1 MSDSSSHQDSAS
13 QEQALH
19 QEVQV
24 HYRSDYKPFPYDIE
38 SVYLAF
44 DLAPNETVVDTT
56 LTIQR
61 KADADGEEPLRLDG
75 VDLEL
80 LSIAIDGQELD
91 QSQYRMIEDGL
102 EVLNVPESFTLTT
115 QVKISPEANTSL
127 EGLYLSSDKYCTQC
141 EAEGFRKITYFP
153 DRPDVMS
160 TFTVRIEA
168 NAEEFPHL
176 LSNGNR
182 IEHGEI
188 DSDELSEGGKH
199 FAVWEDPFKKPSYL
213 FALCAGDYDLL
224 TSSFTTM
231 TGREV
236 RLEIYVDK
244 GKLDQCHH
252 AMESL
257 KKAMKWDEEVF
268 GLEYDLDIYMIVAV
282 GDFNMGAMENKGLNI
297 FNTKYVLASQDTATD
312 TDFIDVEGVI
322 GHEYFHN
329 WTGNRV
335 TCRDWFQLSL
345 KEGLTVFR
353 DQEFTADHTDH
364 GVKRIQDVK
373 VIRSHQFAED
383 AGPMAHPIRPDSYI
397 EMNNFYTV
405 TVYNKG
411 AEIIR
416 MYQTLLG
423 RDGFKRGLDVYFER
437 HDGEA
442 VTCEDFVCAMEDAN
456 QADLAQFRRWY
467 SQAGT
472 PEVTVSSVYDAA
484 KSQLTLNFEQTC
496 PATPG
501 QEDKEPFHIPVKIGL
516 IDDLG
521 NDIELKP
528 LPVGGDETAGQA
540 KVEGDIVHLKQ
551 SQQSVT
557 FDDVPEKTIPS
568 ILRGFSA
575 PVKLHYDYSLD
586 ELIFLF
592 AHDHDSFNRWQAGQ
606 ELFSQ
611 VIFDLCAQL
620 EQGQELWFSDSV
632 INATKNLLDDNT
644 LDGQFKSLALTIP
657 GVSTL
662 LEEVER
668 VDIDHL
674 IAARN
679 YLKKR
684 LAQELELDWLLHY
697 QTNHHVGDFEQDKE
711 AIAKRA
717 IAGTCLS
724 YLMTLEK
731 DSVYQLALKQLDNAN
746 NMTDASKSLQLIVHS
761 HYEDKLKVAEDFY
774 QKWQNEELVVNK
786 WLAIMATD
794 PSDETI
800 DRIESLLDHP
810 SFEMKNPNKVRSLIG
825 AFTSANP
832 SQFHRADGRGY
843 QYLARQIKALYAV
856 NPQVSARL
864 TGAFN
869 RWRKFDDDRQLLMRQ
884 QLEEILKMPEL
895 SKDVFEIAS
904 KALK

>member
-1 MSDSSSHQDSAS
+1 MSQQKATQQD
-13 QEQALH
+13 
-19 QEVQV
+19 VQV
-24 HYRSDYKPFPYDIE
+24 HYRSDYKAYPFDIE
-38 SVYLAF
+38 NVYLSF
-44 DLAPNETVVDTT
+44 DLKPDATVVESELDI
-56 LTIQR
+56 LR
-61 KADADGEEPLRLDG
+61 KSGSAADEPLRLDG

-80 LSIAIDGQELD
+80 LSIAIDGQALD
-91 QSQYRMIEDGL
+91 ESQYRLIEDGL
-102 EVLNVPESFTLTT
+102 EVLAVPDSSRLSIK
-115 QVKISPEANTSL
+115 VKISPETNTSL
-127 EGLYLSSDKYCTQC
+127 EGLYLSSGKYCTQC
-141 EAEGFRKITYFP
+141 EAEGFRKITYYP

-160 TFTVRIEA
+160 KFTVRIEVD
-168 NAEEFPHL
+168 AEEFPHL

-182 IEHGEI
+182 IDYGALE
-188 DSDELSEGGKH
+188 SGKH

-224 TSSFTTM
+224 TDSFQTM

-244 GKLDQCHH
+244 GKLEQCHH
-252 AMESL
+252 AMASL

-353 DQEFTADHTDH
+353 DQEFTADQTDH
-364 GVKRIQDVK
+364 GVKRIEDVK

-411 AEIIR
+411 AEVIR

-437 HDGEA
+437 HDGQA
-442 VTCEDFVCAMEDAN
+442 VTCEDFVRAMEDAN
-456 QADLAQFRRWY
+456 HYDLKQFRRWY

-472 PEVTVSSVYDAA
+472 PEVHVESQYDAD
-484 KSQLTLNFEQTC
+484 KRQLTLNLKQSC
-496 PATPG
+496 PVTPG
-501 QEDKEPFHIPVKIGL
+501 QKDKEPFHIPLKVGL
-516 IDDLG
+516 LDAYG
-521 NDIELKP
+521 SDIELKP
-528 LPVGGDETAGQA
+528 IAVNDNDAQ
-540 KVEGDIVHLKQ
+540 VEGDIIHVTGEAQK
-551 SQQSVT
+551 VT
-557 FDDVPEKTIPS
+557 FDDVPEKVTPS
-568 ILRGFSA
+568 LLRGFSA
-575 PVKLHYDYSLD
+575 PVKLDYNYSQGD
-586 ELIFLF
+586 LIFLF
-592 AHDHDSFNRWQAGQ
+592 GHDSDLFNRWQSGQ

-611 VIFDLCAQL
+611 VIFELCDKL
-620 EQGQELWFSDSV
+620 EAGQALFFNDSV
-632 INATKNLLDDNT
+632 IQAAKNILDDT
-644 LDGQFKSLALTIP
+644 ELDGQFKSLALTIP
-657 GVSTL
+657 SVSTL
-662 LEEVER
+662 IEEV
-668 VDIDHL
+668 DSINIDHL
-674 IAARN
+674 IEARN
-679 YLKKR
+679 YLKHK

-697 QTNHHVGDFEQDKE
+697 QTNHHVGDFAQDKE

-724 YLMTLEK
+724 YLVSLEK
-731 DSVYQLALKQLDNAN
+731 DDVYRLALKQLDSAN
-746 NMTDASKSLQLIVHS
+746 NMTDASTALQLIMHS
-761 HYEDKLKVAEDFY
+761 NYENKLAVAEDFY
-774 QKWQNEELVVNK
+774 QKWQNEDLVVNK
-786 WLAIMATD
+786 WLMVMATD
-794 PSDETI
+794 PEDETI

-810 SFEMKNPNKVRSLIG
+810 SFELKNPNKVRSLIG

-856 NPQVSARL
+856 NPQTAARL

-869 RWRKFDDDRQLLMRQ
+869 RWRKFDEKRQLKMRE
-884 QLEEILKMPEL
+884 QLEEILQMPGL

>member
-1 MSDSSSHQDSAS
+1 MNQ
-13 QEQALH
+13 QENVAPNRD
-19 QEVQV
+19 VQV
-24 HYRSDYKPFPYDIE
+24 HYRSDYKAYPFDIN
-38 SVYLAF
+38 SVSLSFELDPDA
-44 DLAPNETVVDTT
+44 
-56 LTIQR
+56 TIVSSILDIKR
-61 KADADGEEPLRLDG
+61 KADAENNEPLCLDG

-80 LSIAIDGQELD
+80 LTIEINGKGLTEDE
-91 QSQYRMIEDGL
+91 YRFVEDGL
-102 EVLNVPESFTLTT
+102 EIHNVPDAFELKTR
-115 QVKISPEANTSL
+115 VKISPETNTSL
-127 EGLYLSSDKYCTQC
+127 EGLYLSSGKYCTQC
-141 EAEGFRKITYFP
+141 EAEGFRKITFYP

-160 TFTVRIEA
+160 QFTVRIEA
-168 NAEEFPHL
+168 SKSDFPHL

-182 IEHGEI
+182 VDYGKLEK
-188 DSDELSEGGKH
+188 GKH

-224 TSSFTTM
+224 TDSFQTM
-231 TGREV
+231 SGREV

-252 AMESL
+252 AMASL

-353 DQEFTADHTDH
+353 DQEFTADQTDH
-364 GVKRIQDVK
+364 GVKRIEDVK

-411 AEIIR
+411 AEVIR

-437 HDGEA
+437 HDGQA
-442 VTCEDFVCAMEDAN
+442 VTCEDFVRAMEDAN
-456 QADLAQFRRWY
+456 HYDLEQFRRWY

-472 PEVTVSSVYDAA
+472 PEVHIRSYYDAE
-484 KSQLTLNFEQTC
+484 KRQLSLNLKQTC
-496 PATPG
+496 PETPG
-501 QEDKEPFHIPVKIGL
+501 QKAKAPFHIPLKLGL
-516 IDDLG
+516 LDSAGANIP
-521 NDIELKP
+521 LKP
-528 LPVGGDETAGQA
+528 LLTGEGDTP
-540 KVEGDIVHLKQ
+540 VEGDIVHLKQ
-551 SQQSVT
+551 AEQTVI
-557 FDDVPEKTIPS
+557 FDDVPEGTIPS
-568 ILRGFSA
+568 LLRGFSA
-575 PVKLHYDYSLD
+575 PVKLDYNYSLN

-592 AHDHDSFNRWQAGQ
+592 AHDTDSFNRWQAGQ
-606 ELFSQ
+606 ELFSH
-611 VIFDLCAQL
+611 VIFGLCEQL
-620 EQGQELWFSDSV
+620 ASGKTLNFNESV
-632 INATKNLLDDNT
+632 IKAVKNILDDPD

-657 GVSTL
+657 GVNTL
-662 LEEVER
+662 IEEVDS
-668 VDIDHL
+668 VNIDHL
-674 IAARN
+674 TEARH
-679 YLKKR
+679 YLKQR
-684 LAQELELDWLLHY
+684 LAEELELDWLLHY
-697 QTNHHVGDFEQDKE
+697 QTNHQTGEFEQSKE
-711 AIAKRA
+711 AVSKRA
-717 IAGTCLS
+717 LSGTCLS

-731 DSVYQLALKQLDNAN
+731 DAVYQLALQQLDDAN
-746 NMTDASKSLQLIVHS
+746 NMTDASTALKLIMHS
-761 HYEDKLKVAEDFY
+761 EYDDKLAVAEDFY
-774 QKWQNEELVVNK
+774 QKWQNEDLVVNK
-786 WLAIMATD
+786 WLLIMATD
-794 PSDETI
+794 PADETI

-810 SFEMKNPNKVRSLIG
+810 SFELKNPNKVRSLIG
-825 AFTSANP
+825 GFTSANP
-832 SQFHRADGRGY
+832 TQFHRADGRGY
-843 QYLARQIKALYAV
+843 QYLARQIKSLYAV
-856 NPQVSARL
+856 NPQTAARL

-869 RWRKFDDDRQLLMRQ
+869 RWRKFDEKRQLMMRE
-884 QLEEILKMPEL
+884 QLEEILQMPEL
-895 SKDVFEIAS
+895 SKDVYEIAS

>member
-1 MSDSSSHQDSAS
+1 MSDSSHQDSAF
-13 QEQALH
+13 QEEAQQ

-24 HYRSDYKPFPYDIE
+24 HYRSDYKPYPYDIKD
-38 SVYLAF
+38 VYLAF
-44 DLAPNETVVDTT
+44 DLAPNATIVETT
-56 LTIQR
+56 LTVQR
-61 KADADGEEPLRLDG
+61 KADVSSEEPLCLDG

-80 LSIAIDGQELD
+80 LSIAIDDKELD
-91 QSQYRMIEDGL
+91 ESQYQLVEGGL
-102 EVLNVPESFTLTT
+102 EVLNAPESFALKTK
-115 QVKISPEANTSL
+115 VKISPDTNTSL
-127 EGLYLSSDKYCTQC
+127 EGLYLSSGKYCTQC
-141 EAEGFRKITYFP
+141 EAQGFRKITFYP

-160 TFTVRIEA
+160 IFKVRIEA
-168 NAEEFPHL
+168 EADQFPHL

-182 IEHGEI
+182 IEHGN
-188 DSDELSEGGKH
+188 LEGGRH

-236 RLEIYVDK
+236 HLEIYVDK

-268 GLEYDLDIYMIVAV
+268 GLEYDLDTYMIVAV

-297 FNTKYVLASQDTATD
+297 FNTKYVLASPDTATD
-312 TDFIDVEGVI
+312 TDFIDVEAVI

-353 DQEFTADHTDH
+353 DQEFTADQTDQ
-364 GVKRIQDVK
+364 GVKRIEDVK

-411 AEIIR
+411 AEVIR

-456 QADLAQFRRWY
+456 GYDLQQFRRWY

-472 PEVTVSSVYDAA
+472 PEITVSSNYDGD
-484 KSQLTLNFEQTC
+484 KRQLTLDFKQSC

-501 QEDKEPFHIPVKIGL
+501 QKDKEPFHIPIKVGL
-516 IDDLG
+516 IDTLG

-528 LPVGGDETAGQA
+528 VTLMDGDAL
-540 KVEGDIVHLKQ
+540 VEGDIVHLK
-551 SQQSVT
+551 SAQQAVT
-557 FDDVPEKTIPS
+557 FDDVPEGVIPS

-575 PVKLHYDYSLD
+575 PVKLHYNYSLS

-592 AHDHDSFNRWQAGQ
+592 AHDSDSFNRWQAGQ
-606 ELFSQ
+606 ELFSR
-611 VIFDLCAQL
+611 VIFNLC
-620 EQGQELWFSDSV
+620 EQQEKGAPLSFDESV
-632 INATKNLLDDNT
+632 VSATKDLLDDT
-644 LDGQFKSLALTIP
+644 SLDGQFKSLALTIP

-662 LEEVER
+662 IEQ
-668 VDIDHL
+668 VDSINIDHL

-679 YLKKR
+679 YLKQQ
-684 LAQELELDWLLHY
+684 LAEKLELDWLLHY
-697 QTNHHVGDFEQDKE
+697 QTNRHLGDYEQDKE
-711 AIAKRA
+711 SVAKRA
-717 IAGTCLS
+717 LCGTCLS

-731 DSVYQLALKQLDNAN
+731 DSVYQLALKQLDTAN
-746 NMTDASKSLQLIVHS
+746 NMTDASTALQLIVHS
-761 HYEDKLKVAEDFY
+761 SYEQKLKVAEEFY
-774 QKWQNEELVVNK
+774 QEWQNEELVINK
-786 WLAIMATD
+786 WLSIMATD

-810 SFEMKNPNKVRSLIG
+810 SFELKNPNKVRSLIG

-843 QYLARQIKALYAV
+843 EYLARQIKSLYAV
-856 NPQVSARL
+856 NPQISARL

-869 RWRKFDDDRQLLMRQ
+869 RWRKFDSERQYKMRQ
-884 QLEEILKMPEL
+884 QLEVILSMPEL

-904 KALK
+904 KALKQA

>member
-13 QEQALH
+13 QEQAPQ

-24 HYRSDYKPFPYDIE
+24 HYRSDYTPYPYDIE

-44 DLAPNETVVDTT
+44 DLAPNATVVDTT

-61 KADADGEEPLRLDG
+61 KADVASNEPLRLDG

-80 LSIAIDGQELD
+80 LSIAIDGEELGQED
-91 QSQYRMIEDGL
+91 YRLFDDGL
-102 EVLNVPESFTLTT
+102 EVLNPPESFTLNTK
-115 QVKISPEANTSL
+115 VKISPETNTSL
-127 EGLYLSSDKYCTQC
+127 EGLYLSSGKYCTQC
-141 EAEGFRKITYFP
+141 EAEGFRKITFYP

-168 NAEEFPHL
+168 DAKQFPHL

-182 IEHGEI
+182 IEHGDLET
-188 DSDELSEGGKH
+188 GKH
-199 FAVWEDPFKKPSYL
+199 FSVWEDPFKKPSYL

-224 TSSFTTM
+224 TSNFTTM

-236 RLEIYVDK
+236 RLEIYVDQ

-312 TDFIDVEGVI
+312 TDFIDVEAVI

-353 DQEFTADHTDH
+353 DQEFTADQTDH
-364 GVKRIQDVK
+364 GVKRIEDVK

-437 HDGEA
+437 HDGQA
-442 VTCEDFVCAMEDAN
+442 VTCEDFVRAMEDAN
-456 QADLAQFRRWY
+456 SYDLKQFRRWY

-472 PEVTVSSVYDAA
+472 PEVSVSAEYDAD
-484 KSQLTLNFEQTC
+484 KRQVTLNLKQSC
-496 PATPG
+496 PATPS
-501 QEDKEPFHIPVKIGL
+501 QEEKEPFHIPLKVGL
-516 IDDLG
+516 IDELG

-528 LPVGGDETAGQA
+528 LPVNDTDAR
-540 KVEGDIVHLKQ
+540 VEGDVVHLK
-551 SQQSVT
+551 SWEQSVT
-557 FDDVPEKTIPS
+557 FDDVPAKHIPS
-568 ILRGFSA
+568 ILRSFSA
-575 PVKLHYDYSLD
+575 PVKLHYDYSLND
-586 ELIFLF
+586 LTFLF
-592 AHDHDSFNRWQAGQ
+592 AHDSDLFNRWQAGQ
-606 ELFSQ
+606 MLFGE
-611 VIFDLCAQL
+611 VVFDLCSQL
-620 EQGQELWFSDSV
+620 EEGARLSISDAVVS
-632 INATKNLLDDNT
+632 ATKNLLDDSQ
-644 LDGQFKSLALTIP
+644 LDGQFKSLALSIP

-662 LEEVER
+662 IEQ
-668 VDIDHL
+668 VDSINIDHL
-674 IAARN
+674 IEARN
-679 YLKKR
+679 FLKKR

-697 QTNHHVGDFEQDKE
+697 QTNHHIGDFEQDKE
-711 AIAKRA
+711 SVAKRA
-717 IAGTCLS
+717 LAGTCLS
-724 YLMTLEK
+724 YLMALEK
-731 DSVYQLALKQLDNAN
+731 DDCYQLALKQLDNAN
-746 NMTDASKSLQLIVHS
+746 NMTDASTALQLIVHS
-761 HYEDKLKVAEDFY
+761 NYSEKMKVAEAFY

-810 SFEMKNPNKVRSLIG
+810 SFELKNPNKVRSLIG
-825 AFTSANP
+825 AFTGANP

-843 QYLARQIKALYAV
+843 EYLSRQIKALYSV

-869 RWRKFDDDRQLLMRQ
+869 RWRKFDQQRQLKMQQ
-884 QLEEILKMPEL
+884 QLKDILTMPEL
-895 SKDVFEIAS
+895 SKDVYEIAS

>member
-13 QEQALH
+13 QEQAPQ

-24 HYRSDYKPFPYDIE
+24 HYRRDYKPYPYDIE

-44 DLAPNETVVDTT
+44 DLAPNATVVDTT

-61 KADADGEEPLRLDG
+61 KADVASNEPLRLDG

-80 LSIAIDGQELD
+80 LSIAIDGEELGQED
-91 QSQYRMIEDGL
+91 YRLFDDGL
-102 EVLNVPESFTLTT
+102 EILNPPESFTLSTK
-115 QVKISPEANTSL
+115 VKISPETNTSL

-141 EAEGFRKITYFP
+141 EAEGFRKITFYP

-168 NAEEFPHL
+168 DAKQFPHL

-182 IEHGEI
+182 IEHGDLET
-188 DSDELSEGGKH
+188 GKH
-199 FAVWEDPFKKPSYL
+199 FSVWEDPFKKPSYL

-224 TSSFTTM
+224 TSNFTTM

-236 RLEIYVDK
+236 RLEIYVDQ

-312 TDFIDVEGVI
+312 TDFIDVEAVI

-353 DQEFTADHTDH
+353 DQEFTADQTDH
-364 GVKRIQDVK
+364 GVKRIEDVK

-437 HDGEA
+437 HDGQA
-442 VTCEDFVCAMEDAN
+442 VTCEDFVRAMEDAN
-456 QADLAQFRRWY
+456 SYDLKQFRRWY

-472 PEVTVSSVYDAA
+472 PEVSVSAEYDAD
-484 KSQLTLNFEQTC
+484 KRQVTLNLKQSC
-496 PATPG
+496 PATPS
-501 QEDKEPFHIPVKIGL
+501 QEEKEPFHIPLKVGL
-516 IDDLG
+516 IDELG

-528 LPVGGDETAGQA
+528 LPVNDTDAR
-540 KVEGDIVHLKQ
+540 VEGDVVHLK
-551 SQQSVT
+551 SWEQSVT
-557 FDDVPEKTIPS
+557 FDDVPAKHIPS
-568 ILRGFSA
+568 ILRSFSA
-575 PVKLHYDYSLD
+575 PVKLHYDYSLND
-586 ELIFLF
+586 LTFLF
-592 AHDHDSFNRWQAGQ
+592 AHDSDLFNRWQAGQ
-606 ELFSQ
+606 MLFGE
-611 VIFDLCAQL
+611 VVFDLCSQL
-620 EQGQELWFSDSV
+620 EEGARLSISDAVVS
-632 INATKNLLDDNT
+632 ATKNLLDDSQ
-644 LDGQFKSLALTIP
+644 LDGQFKSLALSIP

-662 LEEVER
+662 IEQ
-668 VDIDHL
+668 VDSINIDHL
-674 IAARN
+674 IEARN
-679 YLKKR
+679 FLKKR

-697 QTNHHVGDFEQDKE
+697 QTNHHIGDFEQDKE
-711 AIAKRA
+711 SVAKRA
-717 IAGTCLS
+717 LAGTCLS
-724 YLMTLEK
+724 YLMALEK
-731 DSVYQLALKQLDNAN
+731 DDCYQLALKQLDNAN
-746 NMTDASKSLQLIVHS
+746 NMTDASTALQLIVHS
-761 HYEDKLKVAEDFY
+761 NYSEKMKVAEAFY

-810 SFEMKNPNKVRSLIG
+810 SFELKNPNKVRSLIG
-825 AFTSANP
+825 AFTGANP

-843 QYLARQIKALYAV
+843 EYLSRQIKALYSV

-869 RWRKFDDDRQLLMRQ
+869 RWRKFDQQRQLKMQQ
-884 QLEEILKMPEL
+884 QLKDILTMPEL
-895 SKDVFEIAS
+895 SKDVYEIAS

>member
-1 MSDSSSHQDSAS
+1 MNQQDSSPQQQD
-13 QEQALH
+13 
-19 QEVQV
+19 VQV
-24 HYRSDYKPFPYDIE
+24 HYRSDYKPYPFDIE
-38 SVYLAF
+38 RVSLSF
-44 DLAPNETVVDTT
+44 DLQPEATVVDSV
-56 LTIQR
+56 LQLVR
-61 KADADGEEPLRLDG
+61 KSDADSDAVLELDG
-75 VDLEL
+75 EQLEL
-80 LSIAIDGQELD
+80 LDITVNGEALSDDSYQFVEG
-91 QSQYRMIEDGL
+91 GL
-102 EVLNVPESFTLTT
+102 EVSGLPQSCELAIK
-115 QVKISPEANTSL
+115 VKISPDTNTSL
-127 EGLYLSSDKYCTQC
+127 EGLYLSGGKYCTQC
-141 EAEGFRKITYFP
+141 EAQGFRKITYYP

-168 NAEEFPHL
+168 DKEQFPHL

-182 IEHGEI
+182 I
-188 DSDELSEGGKH
+188 DSGDLISGDVDSTESDSGKH

-224 TSSFTTM
+224 SDSFQTM

-236 RLEIYVDK
+236 RLEIFVDK

-252 AMESL
+252 AMASL
-257 KKAMKWDEEVF
+257 KTAMKWDEDVF

-312 TDFIDVEGVI
+312 TDFIDVEAVI

-353 DQEFTADHTDH
+353 DQEFTADQTDH
-364 GVKRIQDVK
+364 GVKRIEDVK

-411 AEIIR
+411 AEVIR

-437 HDGEA
+437 HDGQA
-442 VTCEDFVCAMEDAN
+442 VTCEDFVRAMEDAN
-456 QADLAQFRRWY
+456 SFDLKQFRRWY

-472 PEVTVSSVYDAA
+472 PEVSVTKSYDEA
-484 KSQLTLNFEQTC
+484 SRQLTLTFEQSC

-501 QEDKEPFHIPVKIGL
+501 QKNKELFHIPVKLGL
-516 IDDLG
+516 LDDIG

-528 LPVGGDETAGQA
+528 VGLATEEMLL
-540 KVEGDIVHLKQ
+540 VEGDIVHVKQ
-551 SQQSVT
+551 QKQSVT
-557 FDDVPEKTIPS
+557 FDDVPKDVTPS
-568 ILRGFSA
+568 ILREFSA
-575 PVKLHYDYSLD
+575 PVKLNYDYSLD

-592 AHDHDSFNRWQAGQ
+592 AHDSDMFNRWQAGQ
-606 ELFSQ
+606 KLFSH
-611 VIFDLCAQL
+611 VIIDLCQQQDSGGSL
-620 EQGQELWFSDSV
+620 QVLDSV
-632 INATKNLLDDNT
+632 VSATKNLLDDAEV
-644 LDGQFKSLALTIP
+644 DGQFKALALTIP

-662 LEEVER
+662 IEQLDTVN
-668 VDIDHL
+668 IDHL
-674 IAARN
+674 LAARKF
-679 YLKKR
+679 LKET
-684 LAQELELDWLLHY
+684 LAQALELDWLLHY
-697 QTNHHVGDFEQDKE
+697 QTNHHVGEFEQDKGS
-711 AIAKRA
+711 IAKRA
-717 IAGTCLS
+717 LAGTCLS

-731 DSVYQLALKQLDNAN
+731 EDVYQLALKQLDNAN
-746 NMTDASKSLQLIVHS
+746 NMTDASTALQLIVHS
-761 HYEDKLKVAEDFY
+761 NYEDKLKVAEDFY

-786 WLAIMATD
+786 WLAIMASD
-794 PSDETI
+794 PAEETI
-800 DRIESLLDHP
+800 DRIEALLDHP
-810 SFEMKNPNKVRSLIG
+810 SFELKNPNKVRALIG
-825 AFTSANP
+825 AFTGGNP
-832 SQFHRADGRGY
+832 TQFHRGDGLGY

-856 NPQVSARL
+856 NPQTAARL
-864 TGAFN
+864 TGSFN
-869 RWRKFDDDRQLLMRQ
+869 RWRKFDDNRQ
-884 QLEEILKMPEL
+884 QLMRDQLQDILSLPEL

>member
-13 QEQALH
+13 QEQAPQ

-24 HYRSDYKPFPYDIE
+24 HYRRDYKPYPYDIE

-44 DLAPNETVVDTT
+44 DLAPNATVVDTT

-61 KADADGEEPLRLDG
+61 KADVASNEPLRLDG

-80 LSIAIDGQELD
+80 LSIAIDGEELGQEG
-91 QSQYRMIEDGL
+91 YRSFDDGL
-102 EVLNVPESFTLTT
+102 EVLNPPKRFTLTT
-115 QVKISPEANTSL
+115 KVKISPDTNTSL
-127 EGLYLSSDKYCTQC
+127 EGLYLSSGKYCTQC
-141 EAEGFRKITYFP
+141 EAEGFRKITFYP

-168 NAEEFPHL
+168 DAEQFPHL

-182 IEHGEI
+182 IEHGDLET
-188 DSDELSEGGKH
+188 GKH

-312 TDFIDVEGVI
+312 TDFIDVEAVI

-353 DQEFTADHTDH
+353 DQEFTADQTDH
-364 GVKRIQDVK
+364 GVKRIEDVK

-437 HDGEA
+437 HDGQA
-442 VTCEDFVCAMEDAN
+442 VTCEDFVRAMEDAN
-456 QADLAQFRRWY
+456 HYDLKQFRRWY

-472 PEVTVSSVYDAA
+472 PEVEVTSQYDAD
-484 KSQLTLNFEQTC
+484 KRQLRLHLKQSC

-501 QEDKEPFHIPVKIGL
+501 QEEKEPFHIPVKIGL
-516 IDDLG
+516 IDELG
-521 NDIELKP
+521 NDIELRA
-528 LPVGGDETAGQA
+528 LPVSESDAR
-540 KVEGDIVHLKQ
+540 VEGDIVHLMAAE
-551 SQQSVT
+551 QSVT
-557 FDDVPEKTIPS
+557 FDEVPEKHIPS

-575 PVKLHYDYSLD
+575 PVKLRYDYSLSD
-586 ELIFLF
+586 LIFLF
-592 AHDHDSFNRWQAGQ
+592 AHDSDSFNRWQAGQ
-606 ELFSQ
+606 ELFSR
-611 VIFDLCAQL
+611 VIFDLCEQL
-620 EQGQELWFSDSV
+620 SDGIELSFDESV
-632 INATKNLLDDNT
+632 INAAKNLLDDSG

-662 LEEVER
+662 IEQ
-668 VDIDHL
+668 VDSINIDHL
-674 IAARN
+674 IAARQF
-679 YLKKR
+679 LKRR
-684 LAQELELDWLLHY
+684 LSEELELDWLLHY
-697 QTNHHVGDFEQDKE
+697 QTNHHIGDFEQDKE
-711 AIAKRA
+711 SVAKRA
-717 IAGTCLS
+717 IAGTCLC
-724 YLMTLEK
+724 YLMALEK
-731 DSVYQLALKQLDNAN
+731 DDAYQLALKQLNNAN
-746 NMTDASKSLQLIVHS
+746 NMTDASTALQLIVHS
-761 HYEDKLKVAEDFY
+761 NYSEKMKVAEAFY

-810 SFEMKNPNKVRSLIG
+810 SFELKNPNKVRSLIG
-825 AFTSANP
+825 AFTGANP

-843 QYLARQIKALYAV
+843 EYLARQIKALYAI

-869 RWRKFDDDRQLLMRQ
+869 RWRKFDSERQLKMQQ
-884 QLEEILKMPEL
+884 QLQEILSMPEL
-895 SKDVFEIAS
+895 SKDVYEIAS

>member
-13 QEQALH
+13 QEQAPQ

-24 HYRSDYKPFPYDIE
+24 HYRRDYKPYPYDIE

-44 DLAPNETVVDTT
+44 DLAPNATVVDTT

-61 KADADGEEPLRLDG
+61 KADVASNEPLRLDG

-80 LSIAIDGQELD
+80 LSIAIDGEELGQED
-91 QSQYRMIEDGL
+91 YRLFDDGL
-102 EVLNVPESFTLTT
+102 EILNPPESFTLSTK
-115 QVKISPEANTSL
+115 VKISPETNTSL

-141 EAEGFRKITYFP
+141 EAEGFRKITFYP

-168 NAEEFPHL
+168 DAKQFPHL

-182 IEHGEI
+182 IEHGDLET
-188 DSDELSEGGKH
+188 GKH
-199 FAVWEDPFKKPSYL
+199 FSVWEDPFKKPSYL

-224 TSSFTTM
+224 TSNFTTM

-236 RLEIYVDK
+236 RLEIYVDQ

-312 TDFIDVEGVI
+312 TDFIDVEAVI

-353 DQEFTADHTDH
+353 DQEFTADQTDH
-364 GVKRIQDVK
+364 GVKRIEDVK
-373 VIRSHQFAED
+373 VISSHQFAED

-437 HDGEA
+437 HDGQA
-442 VTCEDFVCAMEDAN
+442 VTCEDFVRAMEDAN
-456 QADLAQFRRWY
+456 SYDLKQFRRWY

-472 PEVTVSSVYDAA
+472 PEVSVSAEYDAD
-484 KSQLTLNFEQTC
+484 KRQVTLNLKQSC
-496 PATPG
+496 PATPS
-501 QEDKEPFHIPVKIGL
+501 QEEKEPFHIPLKVGL
-516 IDDLG
+516 IDELG

-528 LPVGGDETAGQA
+528 LPVNDTDAR
-540 KVEGDIVHLKQ
+540 VEGDVVHLK
-551 SQQSVT
+551 SWEQSVT
-557 FDDVPEKTIPS
+557 FDDVPAKHIPS
-568 ILRGFSA
+568 ILRSFSA
-575 PVKLHYDYSLD
+575 PVKLHYDYSLND
-586 ELIFLF
+586 LTFLF
-592 AHDHDSFNRWQAGQ
+592 AHDSDLFNRWQAGQ
-606 ELFSQ
+606 MLFGE
-611 VIFDLCAQL
+611 VVFDLCSQL
-620 EQGQELWFSDSV
+620 EEGARLSISDAVVS
-632 INATKNLLDDNT
+632 ATKNLLDDSQ
-644 LDGQFKSLALTIP
+644 LDGQFKSLALSIP

-662 LEEVER
+662 IEQ
-668 VDIDHL
+668 VDSINIDHL
-674 IAARN
+674 IEARN
-679 YLKKR
+679 FLKKR

-697 QTNHHVGDFEQDKE
+697 QTNHHIGDFEQDKE
-711 AIAKRA
+711 SVAKRA
-717 IAGTCLS
+717 LAGTCLS
-724 YLMTLEK
+724 YLMALEK
-731 DSVYQLALKQLDNAN
+731 DDCYQLALKQLDNAN
-746 NMTDASKSLQLIVHS
+746 NMTDASTALQLIVHS
-761 HYEDKLKVAEDFY
+761 NYSEKMKVAEAFY

-810 SFEMKNPNKVRSLIG
+810 SFELKNPNKVRSLIG
-825 AFTSANP
+825 AFTGANP

-843 QYLARQIKALYAV
+843 EYLSRQIKALYSV

-869 RWRKFDDDRQLLMRQ
+869 RWRKFDQQRQLKMQQ
-884 QLEEILKMPEL
+884 QLKDILTMPEL
-895 SKDVFEIAS
+895 SKDVYEIAS

>member
-1 MSDSSSHQDSAS
+1 MSDSSSHQDGAP
-13 QEQALH
+13 QEQAPQ
-19 QEVQV
+19 QEVQI
-24 HYRSDYKPFPYDIE
+24 HYRSDYRPYPYDIE

-44 DLAPNETVVDTT
+44 DLQPEATIVDTV

-61 KADADGEEPLRLDG
+61 KADTDGEEPLRLDG

-80 LSIAIDGQELD
+80 LSIAIDDEILPQK
-91 QSQYRMIEDGL
+91 QYRLIDDGL
-102 EVLNVPESFTLTT
+102 EVLNPPARFTLTT
-115 QVKISPEANTSL
+115 KVKISPDTNTSL
-127 EGLYLSSDKYCTQC
+127 EGLYLSSGKYCTQC
-141 EAEGFRKITYFP
+141 EAEGFRKITYYP

-168 NAEEFPHL
+168 DAKEFPHL

-182 IEHGEI
+182 IEHGDLE
-188 DSDELSEGGKH
+188 DGKH

-353 DQEFTADHTDH
+353 DQEFTGDQTDH
-364 GVKRIQDVK
+364 GVKRIEDVK

-411 AEIIR
+411 AEVIR

-437 HDGEA
+437 HDGQA
-442 VTCEDFVCAMEDAN
+442 VTCEDFVRSMEDAN
-456 QADLAQFRRWY
+456 SYDLKQFRRWY

-472 PEVTVSSVYDAA
+472 PEVEVTSEYDAD
-484 KSQLTLNFEQTC
+484 KRQLGLNFKQSC
-496 PATPG
+496 PVTPG
-501 QEDKEPFHIPVKIGL
+501 QEEKEPFHIPVKVGL
-516 IDDLG
+516 IDELG
-521 NDIELKP
+521 NDIELKA
-528 LPVGGDETAGQA
+528 LPVNDADAQ
-540 KVEGDIVHLKQ
+540 VEGDIVHLKAAE
-551 SQQSVT
+551 QSVT
-557 FDDVPEKTIPS
+557 FDDVPEKVIPS

-575 PVKLHYDYSLD
+575 PVKLRYDYSLS

-592 AHDHDSFNRWQAGQ
+592 AHDSDSFNRWQAGQ
-606 ELFSQ
+606 ELFSR
-611 VIFDLCAQL
+611 VIFDLCDQL
-620 EQGQELWFSDSV
+620 KSGIDLSFDESV
-632 INATKNLLDDNT
+632 ISATKNLLDDSE

-662 LEEVER
+662 LEQ
-668 VDIDHL
+668 VDTIEIDHL
-674 IAARN
+674 IKARN
-679 YLKKR
+679 FLKR
-684 LAQELELDWLLHY
+684 PLAEELELDWLLHY

-711 AIAKRA
+711 SVAKRA
-717 IAGTCLS
+717 LAGTCLS

-746 NMTDASKSLQLIVHS
+746 NMTDASTALQLIVHS
-761 HYEDKLKVAEDFY
+761 NYADKIKVAEDFY

-786 WLAIMATD
+786 WLAIMASD

-810 SFEMKNPNKVRSLIG
+810 SFELKNPNKVRSLIG
-825 AFTSANP
+825 AFTGANP

-843 QYLARQIKALYAV
+843 EFLARQIKALYAV

-869 RWRKFDDDRQLLMRQ
+869 RWRKFDEERQLKMKQ
-884 QLEEILKMPEL
+884 QLQDILSMPEL
-895 SKDVFEIAS
+895 SKDVYEIAS
-904 KALK
+904 KALQ

>member
-13 QEQALH
+13 QEQAPQ
-19 QEVQV
+19 QEVQI
-24 HYRSDYKPFPYDIE
+24 HYRSDYRPYPYDIE
-38 SVYLAF
+38 RVHLAF
-44 DLAPNETVVDTT
+44 DLAPNATVVDTT

-61 KADADGEEPLRLDG
+61 KTDADDEEPLRLDG

-80 LSIAIDGQELD
+80 MSIAIDGRVLD
-91 QSQYRMIEDGL
+91 ESEYRLIEDGL
-102 EVLNVPESFTLTT
+102 EVLNPPQSFELSTK
-115 QVKISPEANTSL
+115 VKISPDTNTSL
-127 EGLYLSSDKYCTQC
+127 EGLYLSSGKYCTQC
-141 EAEGFRKITYFP
+141 EAEGFRKITFYP

-168 NAEEFPHL
+168 DAKEFPHL

-182 IEHGEI
+182 IEHG
-188 DSDELSEGGKH
+188 DLEGGKH

-224 TSSFTTM
+224 TSSFSTM

-312 TDFIDVEGVI
+312 TDFIDVEAVI

-353 DQEFTADHTDH
+353 DQEFTADQTDH
-364 GVKRIQDVK
+364 GVKRIEDVK

-442 VTCEDFVCAMEDAN
+442 VTCEDFVRAMEDGN
-456 QADLAQFRRWY
+456 SYDLKQFRRWY

-472 PEVTVSSVYDAA
+472 PEVEI
-484 KSQLTLNFEQTC
+484 KSQYDGDKRQITFTMKQSC
-496 PATPG
+496 PPTPG
-501 QEDKEPFHIPVKIGL
+501 QEDKAPFHIPIKIGL
-516 IDDLG
+516 LDDLG
-521 NDIELKP
+521 NDITLKP
-528 LPVGGDETAGQA
+528 LALGETDAR
-540 KVEGDIVHLKQ
+540 VEGDIVHLTQ
-551 SQQSVT
+551 AEQSVT
-557 FDDVPEKTIPS
+557 FDDVPETITPS
-568 ILRGFSA
+568 ILREFSA
-575 PVKLHYDYSLD
+575 PVKLKYDYSLK

-592 AHDHDSFNRWQAGQ
+592 AHDSDAFNRWQAGQ
-606 ELFSQ
+606 ELFSRI
-611 VIFDLCAQL
+611 IFGLCAQL
-620 EQGQELWFSDSV
+620 EAGEALVFDESLV
-632 INATKNLLDDNT
+632 NATKNLLDDNE

-662 LEEVER
+662 IEQVSSIN
-668 VDIDHL
+668 IDHL
-674 IAARN
+674 IEARN
-679 YLKKR
+679 FVKR
-684 LAQELELDWLLHY
+684 QLAEALELDLLLHY

-711 AIAKRA
+711 SVAKRA
-717 IAGTCLS
+717 LAGTCLS

-731 DSVYQLALKQLDNAN
+731 EDVYQLALKQLDNAN
-746 NMTDASKSLQLIVHS
+746 NMTDASTALQLIVHS
-761 HYEDKLKVAEDFY
+761 HYDDKLKVAEEFY

-810 SFEMKNPNKVRSLIG
+810 SFELKNPNKVRSLIG
-825 AFTSANP
+825 AFTGANP
-832 SQFHRADGRGY
+832 AQFHRGDGRGY
-843 QYLARQIKALYAV
+843 RYLARQIKALYAV
-856 NPQVSARL
+856 NPQVSALL

-869 RWRKFDDDRQLLMRQ
+869 RWRKFDSARQVLMRE
-884 QLEEILKMPEL
+884 QLEDILKMPEL
-895 SKDVFEIAS
+895 SKDVYEIAS

>member
-13 QEQALH
+13 QEQAPQ

-24 HYRSDYKPFPYDIE
+24 HYRRDYKPYPYDIE

-44 DLAPNETVVDTT
+44 DLAPNATVVDTT

-61 KADADGEEPLRLDG
+61 KADVASNEPLRLDG

-80 LSIAIDGQELD
+80 LSIAIDGEELGQED
-91 QSQYRMIEDGL
+91 YRLFDDGL
-102 EVLNVPESFTLTT
+102 EILNPPESFTLSTK
-115 QVKISPEANTSL
+115 VKISPETNTSL

-141 EAEGFRKITYFP
+141 EAEGFRKITFYP

-168 NAEEFPHL
+168 DAKQFPHL

-182 IEHGEI
+182 IEHGDLET
-188 DSDELSEGGKH
+188 GKH
-199 FAVWEDPFKKPSYL
+199 FSVWEDPFKKPSYL

-224 TSSFTTM
+224 TSNFTTM

-236 RLEIYVDK
+236 RLEIYVDQ

-312 TDFIDVEGVI
+312 TDFIDVEAVI

-353 DQEFTADHTDH
+353 DQEFTADQTDH
-364 GVKRIQDVK
+364 GVKRIEDVK

-437 HDGEA
+437 HDGQA
-442 VTCEDFVCAMEDAN
+442 VTCEDFVRAMEDAN
-456 QADLAQFRRWY
+456 SYDLKQFRRWY

-472 PEVTVSSVYDAA
+472 PEVSVSAEYDAD
-484 KSQLTLNFEQTC
+484 KRQVTLNLKQSC
-496 PATPG
+496 PATPS
-501 QEDKEPFHIPVKIGL
+501 QEEKEPFHIPLKVGL
-516 IDDLG
+516 IDELG

-528 LPVGGDETAGQA
+528 LPVNDTDAR
-540 KVEGDIVHLKQ
+540 VEGDVVHLK
-551 SQQSVT
+551 SWEQSVT
-557 FDDVPEKTIPS
+557 FDDVPAKHIPS
-568 ILRGFSA
+568 ILRSFSA
-575 PVKLHYDYSLD
+575 PVKLHYDYSLND
-586 ELIFLF
+586 LTFLF
-592 AHDHDSFNRWQAGQ
+592 AHDSDLFNRWQAGQ
-606 ELFSQ
+606 MLFGE
-611 VIFDLCAQL
+611 VVFDLCSQL
-620 EQGQELWFSDSV
+620 EEGARLSISDAVVS
-632 INATKNLLDDNT
+632 ATKNLLDDSQ
-644 LDGQFKSLALTIP
+644 LDGQFKSLALSIL

-662 LEEVER
+662 IEQ
-668 VDIDHL
+668 VDSINIDHL
-674 IAARN
+674 IEARN
-679 YLKKR
+679 FLKKR

-697 QTNHHVGDFEQDKE
+697 QTNHHIGDFEQDKE
-711 AIAKRA
+711 SVAKRA
-717 IAGTCLS
+717 LAGTCLS
-724 YLMTLEK
+724 YLMALEK
-731 DSVYQLALKQLDNAN
+731 DDCYQLALKQLDNAN
-746 NMTDASKSLQLIVHS
+746 NMTDASTALQLIVHS
-761 HYEDKLKVAEDFY
+761 NYSEKMKVAEAFY

-810 SFEMKNPNKVRSLIG
+810 SFELKNPNKVRSLIG
-825 AFTSANP
+825 AFTGANP

-843 QYLARQIKALYAV
+843 EYLSRQIKALYSV

-869 RWRKFDDDRQLLMRQ
+869 RWRKFDQQRQLKMQQ
-884 QLEEILKMPEL
+884 QLKDILTMPEL
-895 SKDVFEIAS
+895 SKDVYEIAS

>member
-1 MSDSSSHQDSAS
+1 MSDSSNHQDSVAS
-13 QEQALH
+13 ETAPQ

-24 HYRSDYKPFPYDIE
+24 HYRSDYKPYPYDIKD
-38 SVYLAF
+38 VYLAF
-44 DLAPNETVVDTT
+44 DLAPNATIVETT
-56 LTIQR
+56 LTVQR
-61 KADADGEEPLRLDG
+61 KADISGEEPLCLDG

-80 LSIAIDGQELD
+80 LSIAIDDRELD
-91 QSQYRMIEDGL
+91 ESQYQLVDGGL
-102 EVLNVPESFTLTT
+102 EVLNVPESFTLKTK
-115 QVKISPEANTSL
+115 VKISPDTNTSL
-127 EGLYLSSDKYCTQC
+127 EGLYLSSGKYCTQC
-141 EAEGFRKITYFP
+141 EAQGFSKITFYP

-160 TFTVRIEA
+160 IFKVRIEA
-168 NAEEFPHL
+168 EADVFPHL

-188 DSDELSEGGKH
+188 EGGKH

-268 GLEYDLDIYMIVAV
+268 GLEYDLDTYMIVAV

-297 FNTKYVLASQDTATD
+297 FNTKYVLASPDTATD
-312 TDFIDVEGVI
+312 TDFIDVEAVI

-353 DQEFTADHTDH
+353 DQEFTANQTDH
-364 GVKRIQDVK
+364 GVKRIEDVK

-411 AEIIR
+411 AEVIR

-442 VTCEDFVCAMEDAN
+442 VTCEDFVRAMEDAN
-456 QADLAQFRRWY
+456 GYDLQQFRRWY

-472 PEVTVSSVYDAA
+472 PEVTVSSDYDAD
-484 KSQLTLNFEQTC
+484 KRQLTLNFKQSC

-501 QEDKEPFHIPVKIGL
+501 QKDKEPFHIPVKVGL
-516 IDDLG
+516 IDTLG

-528 LPVGGDETAGQA
+528 VPLTQGAA
-540 KVEGDIVHLKQ
+540 KVEGDIVHLKSAKQ
-551 SQQSVT
+551 AVT
-557 FDDVPEKTIPS
+557 FDDVPEGVTPS

-575 PVKLHYDYSLD
+575 PVKLHYDYSLK
-586 ELIFLF
+586 ELTFLF
-592 AHDHDSFNRWQAGQ
+592 AHDSDSFNRWQAGQ
-606 ELFSQ
+606 ELFSR
-611 VIFDLCAQL
+611 VIFDLC
-620 EQGQELWFSDSV
+620 EQQEKGGTLRFDDSV
-632 INATKNLLDDNT
+632 VSATKNLLDDAS

-662 LEEVER
+662 LEQTNSIN
-668 VDIDHL
+668 IDHL
-674 IAARN
+674 ITARDF
-679 YLKKR
+679 LKKQ
-684 LAQELELDWLLHY
+684 LAEKLELDWLLHY
-697 QTNHHVGDFEQDKE
+697 QTNRHLGDYEQDKE
-711 AIAKRA
+711 SVSKRA
-717 IAGTCLS
+717 LCGTCLS

-731 DSVYQLALKQLDNAN
+731 DSVYQLALKQLETAN
-746 NMTDASKSLQLIVHS
+746 NMTDASIALQLIVHS
-761 HYEDKLKVAEDFY
+761 NYEQKLKVAEDFY
-774 QKWQNEELVVNK
+774 QKWQSEELVINK
-786 WLAIMATD
+786 WLSIMATD

-810 SFEMKNPNKVRSLIG
+810 SFELKNPNKVRSLIG

-832 SQFHRADGRGY
+832 RQFHRADGRGY
-843 QYLARQIKALYAV
+843 EYLARQIKSLYAI

-869 RWRKFDDDRQLLMRQ
+869 RWRKFDSERQQKMRQ
-884 QLEEILKMPEL
+884 QLEVILSMPEL

-904 KALK
+904 KALKQD

>member
-1 MSDSSSHQDSAS
+1 MSDSSNHQDSAS
-13 QEQALH
+13 SNTKSQQG
-19 QEVQV
+19 VQV
-24 HYRSDYKPFPYDIE
+24 HYRSDYKPYPYDIKD
-38 SVYLAF
+38 VYLAF
-44 DLAPNETVVDTT
+44 DLAPNATIVDTT

-61 KADADGEEPLRLDG
+61 KADADNQAPLCLDG

-80 LSIAIDGQELD
+80 LSIAIDDKELD
-91 QSQYRMIEDGL
+91 QSEYRLIEDGL
-102 EVLNVPESFTLTT
+102 EVLNVPERFTLTT
-115 QVKISPEANTSL
+115 KVKISPDTNTSL
-127 EGLYLSSDKYCTQC
+127 EGLYLSSGKYCTQC
-141 EAEGFRKITYFP
+141 EAQGFRKITFYP

-160 TFTVRIEA
+160 TFKVRIEA
-168 NAEEFPHL
+168 VADKFPHL

-188 DSDELSEGGKH
+188 EGGKH
-199 FAVWEDPFKKPSYL
+199 YAVWEDPFKKPSYL

-268 GLEYDLDIYMIVAV
+268 GLEYDLDTYMIVAV

-297 FNTKYVLASQDTATD
+297 FNTKYVLASPDTATD
-312 TDFIDVEGVI
+312 TDFIDVEAVI

-353 DQEFTADHTDH
+353 DQEFTADQTDH
-364 GVKRIQDVK
+364 GVKRIEDVK

-411 AEIIR
+411 AEVIR

-437 HDGEA
+437 HDGQA
-442 VTCEDFVCAMEDAN
+442 VTCEDFVRAMEDAN
-456 QADLAQFRRWY
+456 GYDLQQFRRWY

-472 PEVTVSSVYDAA
+472 PEVTVSSNYDAD
-484 KSQLTLNFEQTC
+484 KRQLTLSFTQSC
-496 PATPG
+496 RPTPG
-501 QEDKEPFHIPVKIGL
+501 QEDKEPFHIPVKVGL
-516 IDDLG
+516 IDTLG
-521 NDIELKP
+521 KDIELKP
-528 LPVGGDETAGQA
+528 VSLTDSDAR
-540 KVEGDIVHLKQ
+540 VEGDIVHLK
-551 SQQSVT
+551 SAQQSVT
-557 FDDVPEKTIPS
+557 FDDVPRNVIPS

-575 PVKLHYDYSLD
+575 PVKLHYDYSLK

-592 AHDHDSFNRWQAGQ
+592 ANDSDSFNRWQAGQ
-606 ELFSQ
+606 ELFSR
-611 VIFDLCAQL
+611 VIFDLC
-620 EQGQELWFSDSV
+620 EQQEKGGTLRFDDSV
-632 INATKNLLDDNT
+632 VSATKNLLDDNS

-662 LEEVER
+662 LEQTNSIN
-668 VDIDHL
+668 IDHL
-674 IAARN
+674 ITARDF
-679 YLKKR
+679 LKKQ
-684 LAQELELDWLLHY
+684 LAEKLELDWLLHY
-697 QTNHHVGDFEQDKE
+697 QTNRHLGDYEQDKE
-711 AIAKRA
+711 SVSKRA
-717 IAGTCLS
+717 LCGTCLG

-731 DSVYQLALKQLDNAN
+731 DSAYQLALKQLETAN
-746 NMTDASKSLQLIVHS
+746 NMTDASIALQLIVHS
-761 HYEDKLKVAEDFY
+761 NYEQKLKVAEDFY
-774 QKWQNEELVVNK
+774 QKWQSEELVINK
-786 WLAIMATD
+786 WLSIMATD

-810 SFEMKNPNKVRSLIG
+810 SFELKNPNKVRSLIG

-832 SQFHRADGRGY
+832 RQFHRADGRGY
-843 QYLARQIKALYAV
+843 EYLARQIKSLYAI

-869 RWRKFDDDRQLLMRQ
+869 RWRKFDSERQQKMRQ
-884 QLEEILKMPEL
+884 QLEVILSMPEL

>member
-1 MSDSSSHQDSAS
+1 
-13 QEQALH
+13 
-19 QEVQV
+19 
-24 HYRSDYKPFPYDIE
+24 
-38 SVYLAF
+38 
-44 DLAPNETVVDTT
+44 
-56 LTIQR
+56 
-61 KADADGEEPLRLDG
+61 
-75 VDLEL
+75 
-80 LSIAIDGQELD
+80 
-91 QSQYRMIEDGL
+91 
-102 EVLNVPESFTLTT
+102 
-115 QVKISPEANTSL
+115 
-127 EGLYLSSDKYCTQC
+127 
-141 EAEGFRKITYFP
+141 
-153 DRPDVMS
+153 MS

-168 NAEEFPHL
+168 DAKQFPHL

-182 IEHGEI
+182 IEHGDLET
-188 DSDELSEGGKH
+188 GKH
-199 FAVWEDPFKKPSYL
+199 FSVWEDPFKKPSYL

-224 TSSFTTM
+224 TSNFTTM

-236 RLEIYVDK
+236 RLEIYVDQ

-312 TDFIDVEGVI
+312 TDFIDVEAVI

-353 DQEFTADHTDH
+353 DQEFTADQTDH
-364 GVKRIQDVK
+364 GVKRIEDVK

-437 HDGEA
+437 HDGQA
-442 VTCEDFVCAMEDAN
+442 VTCEDFVRAMEDAN
-456 QADLAQFRRWY
+456 SYDLKQFRRWY

-472 PEVTVSSVYDAA
+472 PEVSVSAEYDAD
-484 KSQLTLNFEQTC
+484 KRQVTLNLKQSC
-496 PATPG
+496 PATPS
-501 QEDKEPFHIPVKIGL
+501 QEEKEPFHIPLKVGL
-516 IDDLG
+516 IDELG

-528 LPVGGDETAGQA
+528 LPVNDTDAR
-540 KVEGDIVHLKQ
+540 VEGDVVHLK
-551 SQQSVT
+551 SWEQSVT
-557 FDDVPEKTIPS
+557 FDDVPAKHIPS
-568 ILRGFSA
+568 ILRSFSA
-575 PVKLHYDYSLD
+575 PVKLHYDYSLND
-586 ELIFLF
+586 LTFLF
-592 AHDHDSFNRWQAGQ
+592 AHDSDLFNRWQAGQ
-606 ELFSQ
+606 MLFGE
-611 VIFDLCAQL
+611 VVFDLCSQL
-620 EQGQELWFSDSV
+620 EEGARLSISDAVVS
-632 INATKNLLDDNT
+632 ATKNLLDDSQ
-644 LDGQFKSLALTIP
+644 LDGQFKSLALSIP

-662 LEEVER
+662 IEQ
-668 VDIDHL
+668 VDSINIDHL
-674 IAARN
+674 IEARN
-679 YLKKR
+679 FLKKR

-697 QTNHHVGDFEQDKE
+697 QTNHHIGDFEQDKE
-711 AIAKRA
+711 SVAKRA
-717 IAGTCLS
+717 LAGTCLS
-724 YLMTLEK
+724 YLMALEK
-731 DSVYQLALKQLDNAN
+731 DDCYQLALKQLDNAN
-746 NMTDASKSLQLIVHS
+746 NMTDASTALQLIVHS
-761 HYEDKLKVAEDFY
+761 NYSEKMKVAEAFY

-810 SFEMKNPNKVRSLIG
+810 SFELKNPNKVRSLIG
-825 AFTSANP
+825 AFTGANP

-843 QYLARQIKALYAV
+843 EYLSRQIKALYSV

-869 RWRKFDDDRQLLMRQ
+869 RWRKFDQQRQLKMQQ
-884 QLEEILKMPEL
+884 QLKDILTMPEL
-895 SKDVFEIAS
+895 SKDVYEIAS

>member
-1 MSDSSSHQDSAS
+1 MNQQESA
-13 QEQALH
+13 ALR

-24 HYRSDYKPFPYDIE
+24 HYRSDYEPFPYDIQ
-38 SVYLAF
+38 SVYLNFKLNPEA
-44 DLAPNETVVDTT
+44 TVVESV
-56 LTIQR
+56 LEVQR
-61 KADADGEEPLRLDG
+61 RAGFAPDERLCLDG
-75 VDLEL
+75 VNLEL
-80 LSIAIDGQELD
+80 LSVAIDEQPLD
-91 QSQYRMIEDGL
+91 ESQYQLLEEGL
-102 EVLNVPESFTLTT
+102 EILKVPDSFKLSI
-115 QVKISPEANTSL
+115 QVKISPETNTSL
-127 EGLYLSSDKYCTQC
+127 EGLYLSNGKYCTQC
-141 EAEGFRKITYFP
+141 EAEGFRKITFYP

-160 TFTVRIEA
+160 KFIVRIEA
-168 NAEEFPHL
+168 DAEEFPHM

-182 IEHGEI
+182 IEYGEL
-188 DSDELSEGGKH
+188 EEGKQ
-199 FAVWEDPFKKPSYL
+199 FALWEDPFKKPSYL

-224 TSSFTTM
+224 TDNFQTM

-236 RLEIYVDK
+236 RLEVYVDK

-257 KKAMKWDEEVF
+257 KKAMKWDEDVF

-353 DQEFTADHTDH
+353 DQEFTADQTDH
-364 GVKRIQDVK
+364 GVKRIEDVK

-411 AEIIR
+411 AEVIR

-437 HDGEA
+437 HDGQA
-442 VTCEDFVCAMEDAN
+442 VTCEDFVRAMEDAN
-456 QADLAQFRRWY
+456 HYDLQQFRRWY

-472 PEVTVSSVYDAA
+472 PEVQIRSFYD
-484 KSQLTLNFEQTC
+484 EQKRRLRLGFKQSC
-496 PATPG
+496 PDTPG
-501 QEDKEPFHIPVKIGL
+501 QKDKEPFHIPVKVGL
-516 IDDLG
+516 LNDSG
-521 NDIELKP
+521 QDIELKP
-528 LPVGGDETAGQA
+528 ITVGDNDAQ
-540 KVEGDIVHLKQ
+540 VEGDIIHLK
-551 SQQSVT
+551 STEQSVT
-557 FDDVPEKTIPS
+557 FDDVPPNAIPS
-568 ILRGFSA
+568 LLRGFSA
-575 PVKLHYDYSLD
+575 PVKLDYNYSQGD
-586 ELIFLF
+586 LIYLF
-592 AHDHDSFNRWQAGQ
+592 AHDSDSFNRWQAGQ

-611 VIFDLCAQL
+611 VIFELCDKL
-620 EQGQELWFSDSV
+620 EAGQELFFSDAV
-632 INATKNLLDDNT
+632 IQAVKNILDNTT
-644 LDGQFKSLALTIP
+644 LDGQFQSLALTIP
-657 GVSTL
+657 SINAL
-662 LEEVER
+662 MEEVDSI
-668 VDIDHL
+668 DIDYL
-674 IAARN
+674 IEARN
-679 YLKKR
+679 YLKHT

-711 AIAKRA
+711 AISRRA

-724 YLMTLEK
+724 YLMALEK
-731 DSVYQLALKQLDNAN
+731 DDVYQLALKQLGSAN
-746 NMTDASKSLQLIVHS
+746 NMTDASTALQLIVHS
-761 HYEDKLKVAEDFY
+761 NYENKLAVAEDFY

-786 WLAIMATD
+786 WLVVMATD
-794 PSDETI
+794 PADETI

-810 SFEMKNPNKVRSLIG
+810 SFELKNPNKVRSLIS

-856 NPQVSARL
+856 NPQTAARL

-869 RWRKFDDDRQLLMRQ
+869 RWRKFDEKRQMMMRE
-884 QLEEILKMPEL
+884 QLEEILQMPEL